1 MARRSDGE
9 GTAPKQ
15 RKDGIW
21 YRAIRIEG
29 TGKRK
34 YLYAKSK
41 AELDKKYKELTKQIA
56 SGVYVE
62 TQKQTVEAYMMNW
75 LTTYKR
81 VELKPKSYDRLECT
95 IKYQVIPHFK
105 GKQFFEVGHNDIQ
118 KFINKLDEDNCSY
131 SVIRKAY
138 LALNACYKY
147 AIMKGDILKNLSPSR
162 KNGHENSGKSGM
174 NL

>member
-41 AELDKKYKELTKQIA
+41 AELDKKYKITL
-56 SGVYVE
+56 Y
-62 TQKQTVEAYMMNW
+62 TVVQHY
-75 LTTYKR
+75 L
-81 VELKPKSYDRLECT
+81 
-95 IKYQVIPHFK
+95 
-105 GKQFFEVGHNDIQ
+105 FFTSI
-118 KFINKLDEDNCSY
+118 IT
-131 SVIRKAY
+131 
-138 LALNACYKY
+138 AL
-147 AIMKGDILKNLSPSR
+147 G
-162 KNGHENSGKSGM
+162 
-174 NL
+174 